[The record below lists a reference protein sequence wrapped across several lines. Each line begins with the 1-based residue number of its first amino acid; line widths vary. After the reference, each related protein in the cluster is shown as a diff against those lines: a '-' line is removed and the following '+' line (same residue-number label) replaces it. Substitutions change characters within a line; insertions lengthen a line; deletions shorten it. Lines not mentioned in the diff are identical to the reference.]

1 MSHRR
6 EEGTW
11 PVPAT
16 TVEVPTLGSVALRQP
31 GRRSRAVAPLE
42 GWEGAGEP
50 EPRLRQQRSA
60 VYRLHRRKAEPSGD
74 GCAVAVKGASVW
86 KGEYLPLP
94 GVWID

>member
-1 MSHRR
+1 MSQRR

-16 TVEVPTLGSVALRQP
+16 AVEVPTLGSVALHPP
-31 GRRSRAVAPLE
+31 GGRSQAAAPLE

-50 EPRLRQQRSA
+50 ERRQRSA
-60 VYRLHRRKAEPSGD
+60 VHRLHRRKAEPSGD

-86 KGEYLPLP
+86 KEEHLTLP
-94 GVWID
+94 GVSVD